1 MLIGQLSKRTGFS
14 RDTIRFYEKIGLIK
28 KPALKFRESAYK
40 DYTDADVDT
49 LLAIRKFKEFGFTL
63 EEIREILEM
72 HSIRVLDLSKLIE
85 VVKYKLAGVDDEI
98 ERLHAIRSRLGEEH
112 DLLIHQRKSHLID
125 LPEMRM
131 AA

>member
-14 RDTIRFYEKIGLIK
+14 RDTIRFYEKIGLIN
-28 KPALKFRESAYK
+28 KPALRIRGSVYK
-40 DYTDADVDT
+40 DYTDEDVET

-72 HSIRVLDLSKLIE
+72 RSIRVLDLSKLIE
-85 VVKYKLAGVDDEI
+85 VVEYKLAGVDDEI
-98 ERLHAIRSRLGEEH
+98 ERLHAIRARLDEEH
-112 DLLIHQRKSHLID
+112 HLLLHQKKSHLIA
-125 LPEMRM
+125 LPDMRM